1 MWKPT
6 KLFSVLLG
14 AAVFAFGSTLSESIS
29 LEVKIVGK
37 VLEEKPRL
45 LPPERIELRDRTTY
59 YDLSGELLEPPAY
72 VEEVTPE
79 PLKAGSACGEPRDR
93 AYYRAGIRY
102 YLRGDL
108 RRAESRLLDVLSLQ
122 NSAFLPQSEYILGL
136 IYARTGRERSALRFF
151 ESSCS
156 APHPYR
162 EAACSALYA
171 LRFKLEG
178 EPAQVDKPSLWRVV
192 YEIKKE
198 NRVST
203 PDCEG
208 AVFRTYCSY
217 VQDFAEGRVNE
228 EYPESTEIRRAILL
242 LRRGE
247 LQQARRLLRKHAGP
261 LSRYRSVALYYLGV
275 IAYREGNREETYRLA
290 SLLETSRPDL
300 SRNLH
305 LLLSRE
311 NLLYS
316 KIAYRLTGDVKTLRS
331 SGILSYN
338 AGRYKVAYLEL
349 TRSGD
354 HLLAAWAAIR
364 DGDYR
369 RAYRSLRLVEERNR
383 DYYLW
388 LLETLYWLG
397 RDREMEGTLEKIE
410 DEYPDLY
417 REYMGWLLF
426 RRGEWLKAHRFFD
439 DPYHRALTLYN
450 AGRYREVLEVLERGD
465 TFKERLLKAK
475 AAISMGDGKLAR
487 TFLREES
494 PIEIYLI
501 GMSYFMDGD
510 YRKAIG
516 YFEKILEDK
525 TLRSRAML
533 RIADSHYN
541 LGNYS
546 RAKDIYRRIL
556 ILYPDSPEAK
566 DATLTLAQIELQRPS
581 ADLKELIGEFM
592 RKFPGSPLIDDLRY
606 QLAGLYLREGN
617 RKAAKEILEDLSRRD
632 SYRAKA
638 LIKLAQIEEDP
649 VRKEE
654 LLREAIISGGS
665 EEKEK
670 ATSLL
675 MNLYLER
682 KEFEK
687 LADFLAQG
695 SYEDRKRALSLYVS
709 ENLEKAVALFD
720 SLSRENPSDEDL
732 RRVALE
738 LYRKT
743 KGKKYLLFARES
755 TDPKVR
761 AEALYR
767 LGLLTEKK
775 DRRKALEYYVEVVLS
790 AEGVQPHYNR
800 SILRASEILVSLK
813 ARKDASCLLDRL
825 DAKYL
830 SDSERKKVKIL
841 REKLP
846 KCEVK
851 E

>member
-1 MWKPT
+1 MWKPA
-6 KLFSVLLG
+6 KLFSALVG
-14 AAVFAFGSTLSESIS
+14 AAVLALGSTLSESIS
-29 LEVKIVGK
+29 LEVKIIGK

-45 LPPERIELRDRTTY
+45 LPPERIELKDTTAY
-59 YDLSGELLEPPAY
+59 YDLSGELLEPPAFI
-72 VEEVTPE
+72 EGVTPQPIE
-79 PLKAGSACGEPRDR
+79 AGRACGEPSDR
-93 AYYRAGIRY
+93 TYYRVGIRY

-108 RRAESRLLDVLSLQ
+108 KRAESRLLDVLSLQ
-122 NSAFLPQSEYILGL
+122 NSAFLPQSEYVLGL
-136 IYARTGRERSALRFF
+136 IYAETGRERSALKLF

-156 APHPYR
+156 AQHPYR
-162 EAACSALYA
+162 KAACSAFYA
-171 LRFKLEG
+171 LRFRLEG
-178 EPAQVDKPSLWRVV
+178 EPPEVREPSLWKTV
-192 YEIKKE
+192 YEIRKV
-198 NRVST
+198 NRISV
-203 PDCEG
+203 PDCG
-208 AVFRTYCSY
+208 DAVFRVYCSY
-217 VQDFAEGRVNE
+217 VKDFAEGRVNE

-242 LRRGE
+242 VQQGKLR
-247 LQQARRLLRKHAGP
+247 QAQRLLRKHAGP

-275 IAYREGNREETYRLA
+275 IAYREGDRKETYRLA

-311 NLLYS
+311 DLLYS

-338 AGRYKVAYLEL
+338 AGRYKIAYLEL

-369 RAYRSLRLVEERNR
+369 RAYRSLRLTEERGR

-397 RDREMEGTLEKIE
+397 RDREMEGILEKIK
-410 DEYPDLY
+410 DKYPDLY
-417 REYMGWLLF
+417 REYMGWFLF
-426 RRGEWLKAHRFFD
+426 RRGEWLKAHRFFE

-450 AGRYREVLEVLERGD
+450 AGKYREVLRVLERRNS
-465 TFKERLLKAK
+465 FKERLLKAK
-475 AAISMGDGKLAR
+475 AAISMGDGRLAR

-494 PIEIYLI
+494 SGEIYLI
-501 GMSYFMDGD
+501 GMSYFIDGN
-510 YRKAIG
+510 YRKAIS
-516 YFEKILEDK
+516 YFEKILED
-525 TLRSRAML
+525 TALRSRAML

-546 RAKDIYRRIL
+546 EAKDIYRRIL
-556 ILYPDSPEAK
+556 ILYPDSPEAR
-566 DATLTLAQIELQRPS
+566 DATLALAQIELQRPS

-606 QLAGLYLREGN
+606 QLAGLYMKEGN
-617 RKAAKEILEDLSRRD
+617 RKAAREILEDLSQKEG
-632 SYRAKA
+632 YRARA
-638 LIKLAQIEEDP
+638 LIKLSEIEEDP
-649 VRKEE
+649 VRREE
-654 LLREAIISGGS
+654 LLKEAILSGGS
-665 EEKEK
+665 EEKER

-695 SYEDRKRALSLYVS
+695 SYGDRKRALSLYIS
-709 ENLEKAVALFD
+709 ENLEKATALFD
-720 SLSRENPSDEDL
+720 KLSQENPSDEDL
-732 RRVALE
+732 RRMALE

-743 KGKKYLLFARES
+743 KDGKYLLFARES
-755 TDPKVR
+755 TDPEIR

-775 DRRKALEYYVEVVLS
+775 DRRKALEYYVEVILS

-813 ARKDASCLLDRL
+813 ARRDASCLLDRL
-825 DAKYL
+825 DAKHL

-841 REKLP
+841 RKKLP

-851 E
+851 K